1 MNILANAVV
10 CKDKIRPPLLML
22 KLFIALSDVDRIN
35 AIMIMKIIVTKGDAF
50 DLFIFYLCVTFL
62 VSISDWHNRLT

>member
-1 MNILANAVV
+1 VNTLANAVV

-22 KLFIALSDVDRIN
+22 KLFIASSDVDRTN
-35 AIMIMKIIVTKGDAF
+35 AIMIMEIMVTKGNAF

-62 VSISDWHNRLT
+62 VSISDSHDRLT